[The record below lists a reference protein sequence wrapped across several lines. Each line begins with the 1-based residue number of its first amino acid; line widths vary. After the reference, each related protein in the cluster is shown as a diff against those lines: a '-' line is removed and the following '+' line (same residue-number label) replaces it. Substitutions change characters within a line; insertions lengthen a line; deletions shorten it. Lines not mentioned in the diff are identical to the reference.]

1 MARGGDYRAPKLN
14 RRVTLRNPAS
24 RPAVQQDRFGNIVEP
39 TYGTPT
45 WAARRDFRV
54 ARTTEEGV
62 PVAELT
68 STFTI
73 RYDAALAVVGD
84 VQVIDG
90 ALTFDAVGIPLERGR
105 RGGGASHLEIQTKVR
120 A

>member
-1 MARGGDYRAPKLN
+1 MAEYQAPKLN
-14 RRVTLRNPAS
+14 RRVTVRDLAS
-24 RPAVQQDRFGNIVEP
+24 RPPLQQDQYGNILEEKW
-39 TYGTPT
+39 GTET

-62 PVAELT
+62 PVSELT

-73 RYDAALAVVGD
+73 RYDGALAGVGD

-90 ALTFDAVGIPLERGR
+90 ALTFVAVGIPLERGR
-105 RGGGASHLEIQTKVR
+105 RGGGASHLELQTKVR